1 MRSGLA
7 EAEERV
13 WLETYLADLTN
24 NQRVLVYA
32 YTSLERLVGQ
42 VENLPHDQPKKA
54 WLLQRSEVSGLG
66 CPRCSTPSTVNL
78 CGGPALRR
86 RLDTYVRETVQADWH
101 AVW

>member
-54 WLLQRSEVSGLG
+54 WL
-66 CPRCSTPSTVNL
+66 
-78 CGGPALRR
+78 
-86 RLDTYVRETVQADWH
+86 
-101 AVW
+101 